1 MLSDDKLAAEGFHE
15 LMENFNIEFI
25 KKSGEWGNFG
35 DANNTGL
42 GKNQIGCITRTPL
55 LIAAVKA
62 VDLARGHQVYKNYLN
77 RKYWSFSIHL

>member
-25 KKSGEWGNFG
+25 KKSGEGGNFG